1 MTLEGTRS
9 TLATADWLSFG
20 DYQLWDFAGEAGLP
34 LALDVFGD
42 SAGRL
47 SPFQSITL
55 TEDGATANLL
65 RLCQH
70 NFRVGLQGRENPWL
84 TRLTQ
89 AQADHS
95 RVWVRPSDLVPLRLV
110 DDAWPTLSHLGT
122 ARRLHRFEGLGLNR
136 ALPTRFQGMAALVW
150 RQSWPGQSLIE
161 CHLGRPDAARWQALI
176 EATGPDCLSPL
187 MTTQPKQSPSF

>member
-1 MTLEGTRS
+1 M
-9 TLATADWLSFG
+9 ATVEWVPTG

-34 LALDVFGD
+34 LALDVFGE

-70 NFRVGLQGRENPWL
+70 NFRVGIQGRENPWL

-89 AQADHS
+89 AHYP

-110 DDAWPTLSHLGT
+110 DAAWPTLSHWGT
-122 ARRLHRFEGLGLNR
+122 ARRPHRFEGLGLNR
-136 ALPTRFQGMAALVW
+136 ALPARFQEMAALVW

-176 EATGPDCLSPL
+176 EAAWQDSRSPFPV
-187 MTTQPKQSPSF
+187 Q